1 MKKILLIEDQPQ
13 MRRNIATILEMEG
26 FEVAV
31 AENGRRGV
39 EAAQSNTPDLIL
51 CDVMMPELD
60 GYGVL
65 QVLRE
70 DKATATIPFVFLT
83 AKGEKTD
90 LRAGMNLGA
99 DDYLTKP
106 VTKDELLAAIEARFA
121 RQRSHE
127 EHLQETI
134 GQIDFTPKFDSAVP
148 LEAMGVTPRE
158 AEVLL
163 WVAQRKSNADI
174 AVILGMAEKT
184 VKKHLGNIFE
194 KLGIESRNAAAVQ
207 ALEILS
213 KPTTGS

>member
-1 MKKILLIEDQPQ
+1 M
-13 MRRNIATILEMEG
+13 
-26 FEVAV
+26 
-31 AENGRRGV
+31 
-39 EAAQSNTPDLIL
+39 
-51 CDVMMPELD
+51 
-60 GYGVL
+60 
-65 QVLRE
+65 
-70 DKATATIPFVFLT
+70 
-83 AKGEKTD
+83 
-90 LRAGMNLGA
+90 
-99 DDYLTKP
+99 
-106 VTKDELLAAIEARFA
+106 LAAIEARFA

-134 GQIDFTPKFDSAVP
+134 GQIDFTPKFDSSVP

-163 WVAQRKSNADI
+163 WVAQGKSNADI

-213 KPTTGS
+213 KPTTTGS

>member
-26 FEVAV
+26 FEVTT

-39 EAAQSNTPDLIL
+39 EAARSGKPDLIL
-51 CDVMMPELD
+51 CDVMMPELG

-65 QVLRE
+65 QALRE
-70 DKATATIPFVFLT
+70 DKFTATIPFVFLT

-106 VTKDELLAAIEARFA
+106 VTKDELLAAIGARLA
-121 RQRSHE
+121 RQRTHAE
-127 EHLQETI
+127 RLQEQI
-134 GQIDFTPKFDSAVP
+134 EQIDFTPKFDSAVP

-163 WVAQRKSNADI
+163 WVAQGKSNADI

-194 KLGIESRNAAAVQ
+194 KLGIESRNAAAVR

-213 KPTTGS
+213 KPTTGT